1 MNPSRRQIK
10 TKIIKGIILFLF
22 CITSQFLF
30 GLSRPK
36 LLFSP
41 LTITEQNQGILESTK
56 SKKKDNVPTSWGG
69 NTLAQEVK
77 KIDGID
83 LTVYS
88 LSGGAWIMHKTAKL
102 SASSIEIVGED
113 AYKGYLNGQT
123 KVEDSANGITL
134 SAGKGIYDKA
144 AETVVL
150 EGRPTLIFQDKEKKI
165 TKITAPYLKRY
176 LAENKTVF
184 EGGAIVENGEYTIYS
199 ENAIF
204 LEKDESLVM
213 DNYPY
218 IFGKEL
224 FLTGENVTY
233 SNSAKNTILNNETIL
248 LKLSYESKK
257 KQPVKK
263 KSEEDEVTIDKPE
276 QVEKNP
282 EEKRRV
288 ITIFTGEKLIYQSGD
303 EASRSVGMFGAAS
316 MTREDFE
323 FNASYIKAFGKNN
336 ENVEAKESVTLLDK
350 DNHMRLSG
358 DTLEYNKEI
367 DYTHI
372 TDNAT
377 VEFLDKENSDVNATL
392 TSVEIERF
400 GEKKEI
406 VCRGD
411 VNIVSKES
419 TVHGEYGTYF
429 EEKEKMYVEGNP
441 SLKKDNKTVYCGKIV
456 IYPNLDK
463 IILTDGLNVNKK

>member
-1 MNPSRRQIK
+1 
-10 TKIIKGIILFLF
+10 
-22 CITSQFLF
+22 
-30 GLSRPK
+30 
-36 LLFSP
+36 
-41 LTITEQNQGILESTK
+41 
-56 SKKKDNVPTSWGG
+56 
-69 NTLAQEVK
+69 
-77 KIDGID
+77 
-83 LTVYS
+83 
-88 LSGGAWIMHKTAKL
+88 
-102 SASSIEIVGED
+102 
-113 AYKGYLNGQT
+113 
-123 KVEDSANGITL
+123 
-134 SAGKGIYDKA
+134 
-144 AETVVL
+144 
-150 EGRPTLIFQDKEKKI
+150 
-165 TKITAPYLKRY
+165 
-176 LAENKTVF
+176 
-184 EGGAIVENGEYTIYS
+184 
-199 ENAIF
+199 
-204 LEKDESLVM
+204 
-213 DNYPY
+213 
-218 IFGKEL
+218 
-224 FLTGENVTY
+224 
-233 SNSAKNTILNNETIL
+233 
-248 LKLSYESKK
+248 
-257 KQPVKK
+257 
-263 KSEEDEVTIDKPE
+263 
-276 QVEKNP
+276 
-282 EEKRRV
+282 
-288 ITIFTGEKLIYQSGD
+288 
-303 EASRSVGMFGAAS
+303 MFGAAS